1 MCLVCV
7 LSTTVFEIA
16 MFIVKIQQHAQLME
30 RLDDLRKNSS
40 VRQAGHH
47 KYGETF
53 NISRSVI
60 FFNNDS
66 CFQTNLQHNYSEK
79 NNEHHY
85 ATSPEMGMTSVIRL
99 HSNVTS
105 IAP

>member
-7 LSTTVFEIA
+7 LSIAVFEIA
-16 MFIVKIQQHAQLME
+16 VFIVKIQRHVQLME
-30 RLDDLRKNSS
+30 DPRKNSS
-40 VRQAGHH
+40 VRQQPCHH
-47 KYGETF
+47 KYKENF

-60 FFNNDS
+60 FFYNDS
-66 CFQTNLQHNYSEK
+66 CFHTNLKHNYSEK
-79 NNEHHY
+79 NDVRHY
-85 ATSPEMGMTSVIRL
+85 ATSPEMRMTSVIRL